1 MNCNEILFL
10 LLWEGLCREH
20 AWDAIVVSGKKQGG
34 KLSGDSY
41 EKAIYLRSIIRR
53 QFSGGN

>member
-1 MNCNEILFL
+1 MNYNEILFL
-10 LLWEGLCREH
+10 LLWEGLCREL
-20 AWDAIVVSGKKQGG
+20 AWDAIVVSGNKQGG

-41 EKAIYLRSIIRR
+41 VKAIYLRSIIRR